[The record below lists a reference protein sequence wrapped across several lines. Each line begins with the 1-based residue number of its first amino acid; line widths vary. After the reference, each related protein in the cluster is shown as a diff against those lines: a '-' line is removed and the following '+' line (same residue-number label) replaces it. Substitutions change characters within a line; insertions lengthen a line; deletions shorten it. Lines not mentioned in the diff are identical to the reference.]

1 MDFENILRTIQPFVI
16 MFAALFGAFLTAIW
30 VSVVIWTFRDIRSRS
45 RDVFAQILA
54 TLMVLIFFPFF
65 PLPGLI
71 LYMILRP
78 RETLSEVYERSLE
91 VEALL
96 QGIEERMACPGCN
109 RRIDEDYMI
118 CPTFHTRLKKACV
131 SCGRLLHLRWNICP
145 WCGAVQT
152 AAKAIPSAPQP
163 VALQPEPVV
172 GVSMLTDPAAS
183 SLPEPADAVRR
194 RVSAQ
199 VVPPDLVGFGIAG
212 QVLGGSAG
220 RPHPLW
226 LFMQVFWKIANL
238 PREAVVQR
246 VTFGVGWM
254 AQRPDVKSVS
264 GFLQGNKFLRDKC
277 FGQSRPA
284 FDHNR
289 QIGRGRVHPVAR
301 SGPVLGYS

>member
-45 RDVFAQILA
+45 RDIFAQILA

-78 RETLSEVYERSLE
+78 RQTLSEVYERSLE
-91 VEALL
+91 EEALL

-109 RRIDEDYMI
+109 RRIHEDYMI
-118 CPTFHTRLKKACV
+118 CPTCHTRLKKACV

-163 VALQPEPVV
+163 VALQPEPMLE
-172 GVSMLTDPAAS
+172 VSMLSGAAAS
-183 SLPEPADAVRR
+183 SLPEPALEAYSEPEPLPDAEAAFAEDVEY
-194 RVSAQ
+194 AEE
-199 VVPPDLVGFGIAG
+199 VGYIEEMEPAEEMAPVETQEPAEQETWIAA
-212 QVLGGSAG
+212 VEEGGGDEDTWIVEPETPSEAETLIVEAEEPAEPEEEKEG
-220 RPHPLW
+220 PAPTGET
-226 LFMQVFWKIANL
+226 L
-238 PREAVVQR
+238 P
-246 VTFGVGWM
+246 
-254 AQRPDVKSVS
+254 
-264 GFLQGNKFLRDKC
+264 
-277 FGQSRPA
+277 
-284 FDHNR
+284 FDFE
-289 QIGRGRVHPVAR
+289 
-301 SGPVLGYS
+301 